1 MQKQLDIMDYIS
13 TQTMIHGDC
22 LEEMRK
28 MDDNSID
35 FIVTDSPYGI
45 SFMSKAW
52 DQQIPPIEYWQEM
65 LRICKPGSMMACA
78 GLPRMYHRLAC
89 VVEDAGWQI
98 RDCIMHI
105 FGSGFPKSLNIG
117 KSIDKDNGKKRNAK
131 NFCKYFDDLCK
142 KLNISN
148 KEIDDYLGLSSN
160 AFHFRAWN
168 TKEPR
173 FPRKE
178 LYYKLKI
185 WLNIS
190 DEFDKMIEEAERE
203 IIGIEIRKKSPN
215 GIVSCGRESE
225 IFERKITL
233 PKLELSKTFDG
244 YGTALKPAY
253 EPWLICMKPIDGTFA
268 QNAEKWGV
276 AGINID
282 SSRIFPVTSQRLSD
296 IISEKGESEWG
307 LEKYLC
313 NSCVNLV
320 ENKTK
325 QEILEIMESFVTK
338 NVELITIEKVK
349 KHLIDTNI
357 LDIGCLNILF
367 QEGQKK
373 VQSASL
379 FLNMLKYGKKQTVK
393 NLTDML
399 FTILTMILG
408 TIDSKICNLCH
419 VQNILAIIKKES
431 SKNLIQLKSDELNT
445 IGEQEKDIIR
455 TKKNDVN
462 NCEKNTQNA
471 RWPSNL
477 ILSEESAEQ
486 LDQMTG
492 VLKSGQLKP
501 HKNKKIHEGWGF
513 KEERNYESPSNSG
526 GASRFFYCA
535 KSSSAERNKGLEGKS
550 NTHCTVKPLSLM
562 KYILKLL
569 APPGNPICLDPF
581 MGSGTTGLA
590 CKELGINFIGIEK
603 ELEYFEIAQQR
614 IKNG

>member
-1 MQKQLDIMDYIS
+1 MVVKQFDMMDYLS

-28 MDDNSID
+28 MADNSID

-89 VVEDAGWQI
+89 VVEDAGWLV
-98 RDCIMHI
+98 RDCIMHF

-117 KSIDKDNGKKRNAK
+117 KAIDKDNGKKRNAK
-131 NFCKYFDDLCK
+131 NFCKYFDDLCRK
-142 KLNISN
+142 VSISN

-190 DEFDKMIEEAERE
+190 DEFDEMIEEAERE
-203 IIGIEIRKKSPN
+203 IIGKEIRKNSPN

-225 IFERKITL
+225 LFERKITL
-233 PKLELSKTFDG
+233 PKLELSKTFNG

-253 EPWLICMKPIDGTFA
+253 EPWLICMKPLDGTFA

-282 SSRIFPVTSQRLSD
+282 ESRIEGNWKD
-296 IISEKGESEWG
+296 IPPNKGGRSSG
-307 LEKYLC
+307 IMG
-313 NSCVNLV
+313 
-320 ENKTK
+320 NKTD
-325 QEILEIMESFVTK
+325 
-338 NVELITIEKVK
+338 
-349 KHLIDTNI
+349 HL
-357 LDIGCLNILF
+357 G
-367 QEGQKK
+367 
-373 VQSASL
+373 
-379 FLNMLKYGKKQTVK
+379 GK
-393 NLTDML
+393 
-399 FTILTMILG
+399 
-408 TIDSKICNLCH
+408 CH
-419 VQNILAIIKKES
+419 QM
-431 SKNLIQLKSDELNT
+431 
-445 IGEQEKDIIR
+445 G
-455 TKKNDVN
+455 
-462 NCEKNTQNA
+462 

-477 ILSEESAEQ
+477 ILSESAAEQ
-486 LDQMTG
+486 LDKMTG
-492 VLKSGQLKP
+492 VLKSGDLKP
-501 HKNKKIHEGWGF
+501 YKRSTDGGYHGNF
-513 KEERNYESPSNSG
+513 PDNTESRPSSSG
-526 GASRFFYCA
+526 GASRFFKVIEQDEQSRFFYCP
-535 KSSSAERNKGLEGKS
+535 KSSTAERNKGLEGMPLKEVHRFGSGIGEGIDNKS
-550 NTHCTVKPLSLM
+550 QCKEKNIHPTVKPIALM

-581 MGSGTTGLA
+581 AGSGSTLLA
-590 CKELGINFIGIEK
+590 SKELGINCIGIEK